1 MSDQQIGDKKFR
13 SSVHRL
19 SSALDEL
26 AESWL
31 NEGIELPHELNQR
44 KYQQV
49 RLLFDQHSK
58 DVIAY
63 SVAALLAQS
72 SMKGVI
78 AQIAATLNFDE
89 IKNRSRHHGMS
100 EKKEKKRKAVL
111 MIKWW
116 DELSAKGLRKQP
128 AAKEI
133 CKRFNEEGIKSNFT
147 TVRRDLTKSRLD
159 ALRKLYMENSL

>member
-1 MSDQQIGDKKFR
+1 MSDKQIKDKKFR

-26 AESWL
+26 ATSWL
-31 NEGIELPHELNQR
+31 NEGIDLPPKLNQR

-49 RLLFDQHSK
+49 RLLFEQHSK

-63 SVAALLAQS
+63 SVAALLALS
-72 SMKGVI
+72 NMKGVI
-78 AQIAATLNFDE
+78 AQIAATLNIDE
-89 IKNRSRHHGMS
+89 IKNRSRHQGMS
-100 EKKEKKRKAVL
+100 EKKEKMRNAVL

-116 DELSAKGLRKQP
+116 DELSAKGLGKNP

-133 CKRFNEEGIKSNFT
+133 CKRFDEKGIKSKLT

-159 ALRKLYMENSL
+159 ALRKLYMNNSR